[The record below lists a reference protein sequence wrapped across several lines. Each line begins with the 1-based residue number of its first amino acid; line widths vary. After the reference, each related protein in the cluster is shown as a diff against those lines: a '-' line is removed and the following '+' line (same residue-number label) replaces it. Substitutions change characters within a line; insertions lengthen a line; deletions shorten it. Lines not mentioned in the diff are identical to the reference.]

1 MSENETDASLD
12 DVYLPCDCGDP
23 NCRGYRLSDL
33 GIHPFA
39 VPFRRNRFV
48 AGDDATLDQETSPA
62 YAFVKTDSWQFDGE
76 RTDLND
82 LFAVLWGVYL
92 RAAGIA
98 NIALLSERGFASQT
112 EVSSRALF
120 PVDWGQPYASWDAGE
135 QKLLLAKTSIHVRN
149 FIWTIFDKKTKDDML
164 SERGTFDEPPW
175 LGSVAIL
182 LELGGRP
189 TFELQT
195 RQEPQWSCLT
205 EIEKGL
211 TVAEISPNAADILK
225 ALVSFVPEETLLT
238 DNFVL
243 LRHNGLANAIDCE
256 DLAKLLSVI
265 EEIDGEVSTPTIVPL
280 HSHLVGVG
288 KRSIVSI
295 YTDCGRSTFNAERQR
310 RIEKQRQEAAFFS
323 SEIVFNWRKPVLDD
337 RFESL
342 VRELVSVE
350 VGVVRV
356 RTVGSAREPDDG
368 RDLIA
373 EWVAPH
379 LSSMI
384 NTTIKLSEEALDQK
398 IDVIV
403 QAKIRTRGVG
413 RGDVTGLRDTI
424 EHHDCDGYLLVAFPN
439 VTTTLHD
446 HLLKLRRQGRFWV
459 DWWNQSDIEDRL
471 RLHPDIQVRYSDVVE
486 IANAGMAT

>member
-1 MSENETDASLD
+1 MSERQIDGSLD

-33 GIHPFA
+33 GVHPFA
-39 VPFRRNRFV
+39 VPFRRSRFV
-48 AGDDATLDQETSPA
+48 AGDGTGLDQETSPA

-92 RAAGIA
+92 RVAGIA
-98 NIALLSERGFASQT
+98 NISLLSERGFALPT

-120 PVDWGQPYASWDAGE
+120 PVDWGQPFASWDAHE
-135 QKLLLAKTSIHVRN
+135 QKLLLAKTSIHVRK
-149 FIWTIFDKKTKDDML
+149 FIWAIFDDKNKDDML

-195 RQEPQWSCLT
+195 RQEPQWTCLT

-211 TVAEISPNAADILK
+211 TVAEISPNAADTLK

-238 DNFVL
+238 DHFVL
-243 LRHNGLANAIDCE
+243 LRHNGLANAIDRE
-256 DLAKLLSVI
+256 DLARLLSVI
-265 EEIDGEVSTPTIVPL
+265 EGIDGEGSTATIVPM
-280 HSHLVGVG
+280 HSHLVGIG
-288 KRSIVSI
+288 KRSIVSL

-310 RIEKQRQEAAFFS
+310 LIEKQRQEAAFFS
-323 SEIVFNWRKPVLDD
+323 AEINFIWRKPLPDD

-342 VRELVSVE
+342 VRELVVAE
-350 VGVVRV
+350 TGVVRV
-356 RTVGSAREPDDG
+356 RAVGGTREPDDG

-384 NTTIKLSEEALDQK
+384 NTTIKISEETLSQRT
-398 IDVIV
+398 DVII
-403 QAKIRTRGVG
+403 QAKIRSRGVG
-413 RGDVTGLRDTI
+413 RSDVTGLRDTI
-424 EHHDCDGYLLVAFPN
+424 EHHDCGGYLLVAFPN

-446 HLLKLRRQGRFWV
+446 HLLKLRREGRFWV

-471 RLHPDIQVRYSDVVE
+471 RLHPDIQARYSDIVE
-486 IANAGMAT
+486 VSVTGMAI